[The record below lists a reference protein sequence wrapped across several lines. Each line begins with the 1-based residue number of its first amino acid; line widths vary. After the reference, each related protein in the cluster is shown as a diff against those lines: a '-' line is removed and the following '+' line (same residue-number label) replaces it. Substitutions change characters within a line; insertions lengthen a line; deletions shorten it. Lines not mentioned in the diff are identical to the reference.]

1 MNFEQRIGEAT
12 TTKDKSYK
20 TYEQY
25 YNDSNKAKTNYDT
38 DIKNRKDYGSIYD
51 EARNKYLNSDE
62 VKAAKGTYENSR
74 NAIDQIN
81 TTMNKLPESIS
92 QQYGGTGL
100 TEAQRSRAMG
110 QQQQQMGNTYNYLN
124 SNYQNATSDYQTLA
138 NRAMQETQNVAGGNY
153 QSQQDKLNALQDAWK
168 TLLNQSTSSY
178 SQYQQDNA
186 SRNSIYSEQDNY
198 NFNQQ
203 QLALER
209 WKEEQANARAAADR
223 NAELNLKKYLVQQE
237 KEIASAQQ
245 TLQQQYD
252 EKKNRASYNQ
262 YYKQSN
268 AAIDNQFKQDNGNLW
283 NHFWSPMSQAFGG
296 QDYGT
301 SIVNK
306 TNKARSGIMSYDQ
319 WVGNK

>member
-38 DIKNRKDYGSIYD
+38 DLKNSKDYGSIYD

-81 TTMNKLPESIS
+81 TTINKLPESIS

-100 TEAQRSRAMG
+100 TEAQRARAMG
-110 QQQQQMGNTYNYLN
+110 QQQQQMSNTYNYLN

-138 NRAMQETQNVAGGNY
+138 DRAMQETQNVAGGNY

-209 WKEEQANARAAADR
+209 WKEEQANARSAAER
-223 NAELNLKKYLVQQE
+223 NAQLNLQKYL
-237 KEIASAQQ
+237 AQQ
-245 TLQQQYD
+245 QTNQFNAQSALQSQLKD
-252 EKKNRASYNQ
+252 KENRANYNKYRSQ
-262 YYKQSN
+262 TNSS
-268 AAIDNQFKQDNGNLW
+268 IDAQFKKDNSSIFG
-283 NHFWSPMSQAFGG
+283 HGFGG
-296 QDYGT
+296 DKYA
-301 SIVNK
+301 NK
-306 TNKARSGIMSYDQ
+306 IINKANKARSGIMSYDQ

>member
-38 DIKNRKDYGSIYD
+38 DLKNSKDYGSIYD

-110 QQQQQMGNTYNYLN
+110 QQQQQMSNTYNYLN

-138 NRAMQETQNVAGGNY
+138 DRAMQETQNVAGGNY

-209 WKEEQANARAAADR
+209 WKEEQANARSAAER
-223 NAELNLKKYLVQQE
+223 NAQLNLQKYL
-237 KEIASAQQ
+237 AQQ
-245 TLQQQYD
+245 QTNQANAQSALQSQLLDKQ
-252 EKKNRASYNQ
+252 NRADYNKYRSQ
-262 YYKQSN
+262 ANSSIN
-268 AAIDNQFKQDNGNLW
+268 EQFKKDNSNLFS
-283 NHFWSPMSQAFGG
+283 HLFGG
-296 QDYGT
+296 DNYRND
-301 SIVNK
+301 ILNK